1 MPNLLHFVLLA
12 LYAGYVFFMVDRTKP
27 IPWLLGHAVVVLGGA
42 FGVLFH
48 TGLYFLVGG
57 SLGVALT
64 LKSLLVD
71 KLPFSSNMLAYGKA
85 FLQNLF
91 FCPVQSF
98 ETLYQWFVSATKLKL
113 PTLPKV

>member
-1 MPNLLHFVLLA
+1 MPNLLHFVFLA
-12 LYAGYVFFMVDRTKP
+12 LYAVYVFFMVDRSKP

-57 SLGVALT
+57 CLGVALT
-64 LKSLLVD
+64 VKSLFVD
-71 KLPFSSNMLAYGKA
+71 KTPFMTNKMKYLEA

-98 ETLYQWFVSATKLKL
+98 ETLYQWVATKVKL